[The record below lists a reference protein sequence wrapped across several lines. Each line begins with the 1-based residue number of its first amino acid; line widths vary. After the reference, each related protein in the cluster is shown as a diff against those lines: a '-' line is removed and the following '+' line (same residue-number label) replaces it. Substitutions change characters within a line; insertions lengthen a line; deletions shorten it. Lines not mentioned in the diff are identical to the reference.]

1 MCFLLGKDKFG
12 SPLIHIVGESLDLNS
27 GNLFYSNPIL
37 LDDDRILVS
46 TDPYLYVLNSD
57 NGTILSK
64 NSITSIVK
72 PIISERGVFLIT
84 KDNLLV
90 YKKLNSEKVIYSINI
105 ADKIASYLDTK
116 KKSISVKSLFIVNND
131 LFIFL
136 ENSYLLQFSKE
147 GKIKKI
153 NKLPDQLGTSP
164 IFINNSI
171 IYLNKKNRLI
181 ILD

>member
-1 MCFLLGKDKFG
+1 M
-12 SPLIHIVGESLDLNS
+12 LND
-27 GNLFYSNPIL
+27 NK
-37 LDDDRILVS
+37 ILVS
-46 TDPYLYVLNSD
+46 TDPYLYVLNSN
-57 NGTILSK
+57 NGTVISK
-64 NSITSIVK
+64 SSITSIVK
-72 PIISERGVFLIT
+72 PIISGKGVFLIT

-90 YKKLNSEKVIYSINI
+90 YKKLNSKKIIYSINI
-105 ADKIASYLDTK
+105 PEKIANYLDTK